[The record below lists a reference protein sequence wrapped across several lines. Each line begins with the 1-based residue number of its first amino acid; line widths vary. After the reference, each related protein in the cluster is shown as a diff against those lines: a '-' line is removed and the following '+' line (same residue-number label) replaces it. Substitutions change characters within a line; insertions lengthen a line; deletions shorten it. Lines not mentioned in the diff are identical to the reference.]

1 MSATTNLK
9 SKALY
14 FLSRREFAYQEL
26 FTKLKKYSD
35 DEIEIRKT
43 LDSLRD
49 LGYLSE
55 KRFIQSF
62 INSRSKKHGLLKI
75 KYQLSQKT
83 TDSDL
88 VNQIISDTD
97 FDEVA
102 LARNLFR
109 KKFGIVATDRNELA
123 KQIRFLQNKGFSY
136 SIIKQVISGV
146 FDQD

>member
-1 MSATTNLK
+1 MSANNLK

-14 FLSRREFAYQEL
+14 FLSRREYAYQEL

-35 DEIEIRKT
+35 NESEIRQV
-43 LDSLRD
+43 LDNLCES
-49 LGYLSE
+49 GYLSE
-55 KRFIQSF
+55 QRFIKSF

-88 VNQIISDTD
+88 VAQIINDTD

-102 LARNLFR
+102 LARELFK
-109 KKFGIVATDRNELA
+109 KKFGVVATDRAELA
-123 KQIRFLQNKGFSY
+123 KQIRFLQNRGFSY
-136 SIIKQVISGV
+136 SIIKQVINGG
-146 FDQD
+146 FE

>member
-1 MSATTNLK
+1 MRTTILK
-9 SKALY
+9 GKALY
-14 FLSRREFAYQEL
+14 FLSRREYAYQEL
-26 FTKLKKYSD
+26 FTKLKKYSE
-35 DEIEIRKT
+35 DENEIRKL
-43 LDSLRD
+43 LDSFVQ

-88 VNQIISDTD
+88 VNQIINDTE

-102 LARNLFR
+102 VARELFQ
-109 KKFGIVATDRNELA
+109 KKFGVVAADRNELA
-123 KQIRFLQNKGFSY
+123 KQIRFLQNRGFSY
-136 SIIKQVISGV
+136 SVIKQVINGV
-146 FDQD
+146 FEE